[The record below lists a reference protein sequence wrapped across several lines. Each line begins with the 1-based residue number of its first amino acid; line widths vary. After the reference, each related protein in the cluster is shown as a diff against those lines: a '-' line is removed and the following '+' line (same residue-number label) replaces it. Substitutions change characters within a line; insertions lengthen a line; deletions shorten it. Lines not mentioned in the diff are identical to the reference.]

1 VVAYVVFASIFA
13 KASSVKSRVP
23 SDKEDIS
30 ESRSSEIMSPRFANA
45 QGLPTGACPLEDHDS
60 SDNVSL
66 QRSPSSKTTTTN
78 IQKDPP
84 LTLSQRMQNSRSEQ
98 KKRVDAVITKFL
110 DEYVDPLLK
119 VQAIAGLSKTEY
131 RFIPSGTK
139 QKYLTNIMPEN
150 KNIVEGFG
158 GSKTACH
165 HIKSLKTKEFVK
177 FIRLIGKEYSLEFW
191 QQPKV
196 MKELKHAIKSR
207 LEAKGEKLAK
217 TSTNSAGRTWHD
229 RSFIDGK
236 KLSPGHTGIALS
248 LRPSRTLSPGVTYI
262 ALSVEIA

>member
-23 SDKEDIS
+23 SDKEGLS

-45 QGLPTGACPLEDHDS
+45 QGSPTGACPLEDHDS
-60 SDNVSL
+60 SDN
-66 QRSPSSKTTTTN
+66 
-78 IQKDPP
+78 DPP